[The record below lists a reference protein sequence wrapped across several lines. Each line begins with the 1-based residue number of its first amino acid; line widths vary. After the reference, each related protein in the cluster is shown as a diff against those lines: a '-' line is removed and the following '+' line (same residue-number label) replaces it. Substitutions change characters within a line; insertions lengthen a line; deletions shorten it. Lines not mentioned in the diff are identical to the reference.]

1 MCIVLP
7 NYQTR
12 CKMPLRRTIV
22 TAVITNSVISMT
34 NLINGKHRKCHNG
47 NSRRVFL
54 AAMISRP
61 GSITF
66 LIVMESQGTK
76 FSSYRS

>member
-1 MCIVLP
+1 
-7 NYQTR
+7 
-12 CKMPLRRTIV
+12 MPLRCTIV
-22 TAVITNSVISMT
+22 TAVITNSVISMN
-34 NLINGKHRKCHNG
+34 NLINGKHRKCRNG
-47 NSRRVFL
+47 NRGRVFL

-66 LIVMESQGTK
+66 FIVMESQRTK